1 MTGQDDQ
8 GYTMLYKGI
17 EIADKLGYTGG
28 KGQTID
34 LSKKSKDL
42 YNSAVKTVWG
52 LFQLDTLV
60 LYIASQIFQIIL
72 WYWLR
77 VNRVAHTA
85 FLKPCRIKNVRLC
98 RTPALSIERDADYW
112 TAYPSQKPPQKAFFV
127 TYFDKACTLSE
138 ISRDISTTLFAD
150 EIDDDKERLSAA
162 VDSLY
167 TRMKEWHESL
177 PAEFHMS
184 KRPAPHILLLQ

>member
-72 WYWLR
+72 
-77 VNRVAHTA
+77 
-85 FLKPCRIKNVRLC
+85 
-98 RTPALSIERDADYW
+98 
-112 TAYPSQKPPQKAFFV
+112 
-127 TYFDKACTLSE
+127 
-138 ISRDISTTLFAD
+138 
-150 EIDDDKERLSAA
+150 
-162 VDSLY
+162 
-167 TRMKEWHESL
+167 
-177 PAEFHMS
+177 
-184 KRPAPHILLLQ
+184 